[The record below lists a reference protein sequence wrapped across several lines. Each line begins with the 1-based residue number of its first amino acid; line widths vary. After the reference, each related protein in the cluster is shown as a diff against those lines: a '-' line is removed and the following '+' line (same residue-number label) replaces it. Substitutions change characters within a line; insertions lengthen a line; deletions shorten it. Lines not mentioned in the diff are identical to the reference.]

1 MNMIY
6 VKMGERIS
14 MVRIYR
20 GLSREELAE
29 QAGIS
34 SKFLYEIENGKKGF
48 SALTLYEICTALDVP
63 SEYLMT
69 GEIWTLAN
77 HSAGMPRRR

>member
-1 MNMIY
+1 MDNLY
-6 VKMGERIS
+6 EKMGERVAMI
-14 MVRIYR
+14 RLQR

-48 SALTLYEICTALDVP
+48 SALILYDLCQALDVT
-63 SEYLMT
+63 SKYIMT
-69 GEIWTLAN
+69 GET
-77 HSAGMPRRR
+77 GE